1 MEEGKKGH
9 LEGSPMEEGK
19 QEGVGTQPS
28 NLPTFQPNSLPSK
41 LSWTVHPLVESWRKS
56 VLLGIFLTLLLI
68 GIYWGFQSISIAL
81 LSATFLLGSL
91 YKYFLPFHHQC
102 EADKLIITG
111 CCYRLERSWET
122 FRSFYV
128 DTNGVLLSPFAH
140 PTRLENF
147 RGVYVRFGKHSPKEV
162 VDFITSKIAPEPS
175 P

>member
-1 MEEGKKGH
+1 MADA
-9 LEGSPMEEGK
+9 
-19 QEGVGTQPS
+19 
-28 NLPTFQPNSLPSK
+28 PTT
-41 LSWTVHPLVESWRKS
+41 LSWTVHPLVENRRKS
-56 VLLGIFLTLLLI
+56 VLLVLFLAFLLF
-68 GIYWGFQSISIAL
+68 GIYWGFQSVSVAL

-102 EADKLIITG
+102 EADKLIITS

-128 DTNGVLLSPFAH
+128 DANGVLLSPFVR

-147 RGVYVRFGKHSPKEV
+147 RGVYVRFGKHTPEKV
-162 VDFITSKIAPEPS
+162 IDFITSKVQSESS